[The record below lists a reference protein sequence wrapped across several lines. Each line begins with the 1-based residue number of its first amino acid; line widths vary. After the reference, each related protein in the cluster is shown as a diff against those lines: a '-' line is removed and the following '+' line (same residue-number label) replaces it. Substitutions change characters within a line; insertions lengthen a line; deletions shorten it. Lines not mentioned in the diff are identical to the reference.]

1 MVKVTPGRNLQLL
14 TPVHRSLSREAV
26 LSLIMSREILS
37 EMSSNITLF
46 AYMLYDKNGS
56 KNSYIGKGGNP
67 PSPYMFDSFCKN

>member
-1 MVKVTPGRNLQLL
+1 
-14 TPVHRSLSREAV
+14 
-26 LSLIMSREILS
+26 MSREILS